1 MAVKSTTTPRIAPFF
16 LSQKEK

>member
-1 MAVKSTTTPRIAPFF
+1 MAVKPTTTPRIAPFF